1 MKKRFWAL
9 FLAVMMVVSILP
21 TSAFAEGDATHEGV
35 VTATKT
41 LRENR
46 DGTYT
51 ITLSVQ
57 GNPVTTNVQPNA
69 DVVLVVDNSGSMA
82 SKVGRP
88 CDYTKDQFE
97 EVDRIELTTLITK
110 SGFVWYIYECPNCG
124 ARYVRCNGQALWGII
139 EEEIYDDRPDECTGE
154 AGTVVRINAAIE
166 VSKEFAE
173 SILDIN
179 GNKIAVIGFAHQE
192 TNGGADD
199 AGAIKVAQ
207 GLTNNLSAV
216 NAKIDSM
223 DANGG
228 TNYSAALQEAYNY
241 LDARSNADKENRPGY
256 VIFISDGAPGRSG
269 ESFNDRNWNGAD
281 QVAALKKAGIT
292 VYTVGIALDTSAANY
307 LKSMASEKQS
317 DHFIN
322 VTGSNYQ
329 DQLSDILE
337 QWAEKIKTVPAGK
350 NAVMTDIVDTDKFT
364 IEDYDDGLTLAADG
378 KTLTWSIGNIPEE
391 TATITITVSAKDG
404 VHGSNI
410 PTNKNVYLTY
420 TPASSDTSV
429 TIPEAEIGKPV
440 VDIDAPVTYTV
451 TYDANR
457 GAFAD
462 GFDNVFE
469 GLFAG
474 DDMPNITTSDEPTM
488 DGHNFVGWGE
498 AADSTTEAD
507 IPATVSGNVTY
518 YAIWEKILTYPVTYT
533 YEPAGVPA
541 AAPTNQ
547 YTYSVGQ
554 QVTVA
559 AKPDDVKVGGGTWK
573 FQQWTL
579 NGVEVAANSKVD
591 MVEGGLNFI
600 GIWEY
605 EADKPAEYPVTYTY
619 QPADVPASA
628 PTNQYT
634 YSVGQQVTVAAKPD
648 DVKVGG
654 GTWKFQQWT
663 LNGAEVV
670 ANSKVAMIEG
680 GLHFV
685 GIWEYEPD
693 TYTVTY
699 TANGGTGT
707 TVDANSPYV
716 EGAQVTQVTNG
727 FTKEGFVF
735 ADWEEVV
742 DATVAPVTVEAGQF
756 VMPARNVVF
765 QAAWTQEPIP
775 GISITKVA
783 DDTSVK
789 VGDKVTYTITVKNTG
804 NVDLTNVKI
813 TDEFLD
819 GGKGNKK
826 TEGTW
831 SIDTLKPGESI
842 VAKLIYTTVSDDVK
856 GLKNSAVVET
866 NETEDSASTEDVTVT
881 KKNDP
886 VHPVGPSK
894 PQLNKEDHYAYI
906 VGYPDGLVHPEKNI
920 TRAEVATIF
929 FRMLLDESRE
939 DFWAQE
945 NWFFD
950 VMPTDWFNNAVSTLA
965 NANLINGYP
974 DGNYRPNANITRAEF
989 ATIAI
994 RFFLEE
1000 DVEIVENNL
1009 SDVKGHWAEAN
1020 INLAYALNLINGYPD
1035 GTFRPD
1041 QQITRAEAMTI
1052 VNRVLERA
1060 PHKDHLLDDMIEWPD
1075 NMDEDV
1081 WYYADVQE
1089 ATNSHEFY
1097 KTKDKDEDKVHEIW
1111 TELLPVRDWVALEQA
1126 WSQANS
1132 SKNPGEVVDI
1142 NISTPEAS
1150 DDTLKLN

>member
-1 MKKRFWAL
+1 MMKKRFWAL
-9 FLAVMMVVSILP
+9 FLAVMMVVSVLP
-21 TSAFAEGDATHEGV
+21 TSAFAAEGTGTPVEGE

-41 LRENR
+41 LVEND

-57 GNPVTTNVQPNA
+57 GNPVKTNTQPNA

-82 SKVGRP
+82 SSVGTP
-88 CDYTKDQFE
+88 CESATFE
-97 EVDRIELTTLITK
+97 KKETIDLSVFATGLYWD
-110 SGFVWYIYECPNCG
+110 IYECPVCH
-124 ARYVRCNGQALWGII
+124 ARYIRSYGKLIGY
-139 EEEIYDDRPDECTGE
+139 EIVEFFDARPEKCTGE
-154 AGTVVRINAAIE
+154 IGRVVRMDAAIA
-166 VSKEFAE
+166 VSKEFAS
-173 SILDIN
+173 SILDIE
-179 GNKIAVIGFAHQE
+179 GNQIAVIGFAHQ
-192 TNGGADD
+192 NNDGGADD
-199 AGAIKVAQ
+199 TGAIKVAQ
-207 GLTNNLSAV
+207 ELTDNLDVVKS
-216 NAKIDSM
+216 KIDSM

-241 LDARSNADKENRPGY
+241 LYARSNADKENY

-322 VTGSNYQ
+322 VTGDDYQ

-451 TYDANR
+451 TYDANG
-457 GAFAD
+457 GAFAE
-462 GFDNVFE
+462 GFDNEFE
-469 GLFAG
+469 DLYAG
-474 DDMPNITTSDEPTM
+474 NDMPTIAADDEPTR
-488 DGHNFVGWGE
+488 DGYNFIGWGE
-498 AADSTTEAD
+498 AADSTEPAD

-619 QPADVPASA
+619 EPAGVPAAA

-648 DVKVGG
+648 DVKV
-654 GTWKFQQWT
+654 
-663 LNGAEVV
+663 
-670 ANSKVAMIEG
+670 
-680 GLHFV
+680 
-685 GIWEYEPD
+685 
-693 TYTVTY
+693 
-699 TANGGTGT
+699 
-707 TVDANSPYV
+707 
-716 EGAQVTQVTNG
+716 
-727 FTKEGFVF
+727 
-735 ADWEEVV
+735 
-742 DATVAPVTVEAGQF
+742 
-756 VMPARNVVF
+756 
-765 QAAWTQEPIP
+765 
-775 GISITKVA
+775 
-783 DDTSVK
+783 
-789 VGDKVTYTITVKNTG
+789 
-804 NVDLTNVKI
+804 
-813 TDEFLD
+813 
-819 GGKGNKK
+819 
-826 TEGTW
+826 
-831 SIDTLKPGESI
+831 
-842 VAKLIYTTVSDDVK
+842 
-856 GLKNSAVVET
+856 
-866 NETEDSASTEDVTVT
+866 
-881 KKNDP
+881 
-886 VHPVGPSK
+886 
-894 PQLNKEDHYAYI
+894 
-906 VGYPDGLVHPEKNI
+906 
-920 TRAEVATIF
+920 
-929 FRMLLDESRE
+929 
-939 DFWAQE
+939 
-945 NWFFD
+945 
-950 VMPTDWFNNAVSTLA
+950 
-965 NANLINGYP
+965 
-974 DGNYRPNANITRAEF
+974 
-989 ATIAI
+989 
-994 RFFLEE
+994 
-1000 DVEIVENNL
+1000 
-1009 SDVKGHWAEAN
+1009 
-1020 INLAYALNLINGYPD
+1020 
-1035 GTFRPD
+1035 
-1041 QQITRAEAMTI
+1041 
-1052 VNRVLERA
+1052 
-1060 PHKDHLLDDMIEWPD
+1060 
-1075 NMDEDV
+1075 
-1081 WYYADVQE
+1081 
-1089 ATNSHEFY
+1089 
-1097 KTKDKDEDKVHEIW
+1097 
-1111 TELLPVRDWVALEQA
+1111 
-1126 WSQANS
+1126 
-1132 SKNPGEVVDI
+1132 
-1142 NISTPEAS
+1142 
-1150 DDTLKLN
+1150 